1 MLQMISDEAPASR
14 LKKKPITVS
23 VIKSNYKKLLSTYIA
38 VGRPSMSEFNSL
50 LDQLV
55 FNGII
60 KRQSSKKS
68 KDLDQVCIPLFFHT
82 LDLSSD
88 RQERHHWSVSVQ
100 SPVESYF
107 PKEKEFVEK
116 DGIKFIIEETE
127 KNRIEKIRIE
137 IKNEKDKNEDD
148 IKK

>member
-1 MLQMISDEAPASR
+1 MTMLQMISDEAPASR

-88 RQERHHWSVSVQ
+88 RQERHH
-100 SPVESYF
+100 
-107 PKEKEFVEK
+107 
-116 DGIKFIIEETE
+116 
-127 KNRIEKIRIE
+127 
-137 IKNEKDKNEDD
+137 
-148 IKK
+148 